1 MSKEMTNNETMNE
14 NTTVMTVNHSDLSTV
29 DMLSDLK
36 NPESAFFCSI
46 IDDGTRK
53 SKIAIYNAVNTQDTQ
68 LADHIGEVLEI
79 VDVVAHPVRLTDS
92 ETGEITDALRTVL
105 IDTKG
110 IKYGAVSAGITS
122 SLQKIFAIVGM
133 PSWVDEPVKM
143 RVKQVKTN
151 NGANK
156 VNTIELVG

>member
-1 MSKEMTNNETMNE
+1 MNKEMTNNETMNE
-14 NTTVMTVNHSDLSTV
+14 NTAVMTVNHADLSTV

-79 VDVVAHPVRLTDS
+79 VDVVAHPVRLTDT

-105 IDTKG
+105 IDSKG

-156 VNTIELVG
+156 VNTIELVD